1 MIKLYILSLLSSFG
15 LYFLFLFINKK
26 LKFIDQS
33 ARSSNGK
40 KGIPTQFGFFYIIL
54 FCLFLFLAS
63 IYELLDFDKNII
75 PRPEIFLFA
84 LIILSILSIIDFK
97 YKVHPF
103 VRLII
108 QFNTV
113 FISLS
118 TLNIPYLSSYIPY
131 KLEVLIILYFW
142 IYFINCS
149 NFIDGIDT
157 SLNLFIVTIFL
168 NTILCIYLL
177 NLEKFFFISRILF
190 LFIVLTCSFI
200 FFNLPKAKIFAGDS
214 GSIPSG
220 YIIGWLNIF
229 IILETEKVFIF
240 IISSYLI
247 TDVTITLFKKV
258 LNKRIPWARDFD
270 YFFLIPTQYAKKKH
284 TFTLQILT
292 FNQIIL
298 FILSV
303 LRIYYNQYFFLFLAM
318 LSNIITICYF
328 QKLKNS

>member
-33 ARSSNGK
+33 TWMKNSK

-54 FCLFLFLAS
+54 FCLILYLAF
-63 IYELLDFDKNII
+63 IFGLLDFDRNTI

-84 LIILSILSIIDFK
+84 LMILSILSIVDFK
-97 YKVHPF
+97 YNIHPF

-118 TLNIPYLSSYIPY
+118 TLNIPYLSNYIPY

-157 SLNLFIVTIFL
+157 SLNLFIITIFL

-177 NLEKFFFISRILF
+177 NLEKFFFISRTLF

-200 FFNLPKAKIFAGDS
+200 FFNLPKAKVFAGDS

-229 IILETEKVFIF
+229 LIFETKKIFIF

-247 TDVTITLFKKV
+247 MDVTITLFKKILKKKV
-258 LNKRIPWARDFD
+258 PWARDFD
-270 YFFLIPTQYAKKKH
+270 YFFLIPTKYAKKDH
-284 TFTLQILT
+284 IFTLKILT
-292 FNQIIL
+292 LNQFIL

-303 LRIYYNQYFFLFLAM
+303 LSLYYYQYFFLILAI
-318 LSNIITICYF
+318 LSNIMTILYF

>member
-15 LYFLFLFINKK
+15 LYFLFLFLNKK
-26 LKFIDQS
+26 LKFVDQS
-33 ARSSNGK
+33 GNASNGK
-40 KGIPTQFGFFYIIL
+40 KRIPTQFGLFYIIL
-54 FCLFLFLAS
+54 FCFFLYLAF
-63 IYELLDFDKNII
+63 IFGLLDFNNNII

-97 YKVHPF
+97 YNVHPF

-118 TLNIPYLSSYIPY
+118 TLNIPYLSSYMPY
-131 KLEVLIILYFW
+131 KLEVLILLYFW

-157 SLNLFIVTIFL
+157 SLNLFILTIFL

-190 LFIVLTCSFI
+190 LFIIITCSFI

-229 IILETEKVFIF
+229 ILFETKKVFIF

-247 TDVTITLFKKV
+247 TDVTITLFKKI
-258 LNKRIPWARDFD
+258 LKKRVPWARDFD
-270 YFFLIPTQYAKKKH
+270 YFFLIPTRYANKEH
-284 TFTLQILT
+284 AYTLKILT
-292 FNQIIL
+292 LNQIML
-298 FILSV
+298 FGLSV
-303 LRIYYNQYFFLFLAM
+303 LSLYYYQYFFLILGMF
-318 LSNIITICYF
+318 SNIITICYF